1 LLLEGSPEQRLTE
14 LLVLPVYEALLAS
27 TGEETIDWKSFRT
40 RADDYSHGPECGS
53 NMRIPASAH
62 RNTDAADAK
71 EKDIRALRARTPGL
85 DRWNWD
91 ERKEFLYVSLCS
103 PHPEPCLCGSGEA
116 LSNEPEG
123 FKER

>member
-1 LLLEGSPEQRLTE
+1 MEI
-14 LLVLPVYEALLAS
+14 LPQS
-27 TGEETIDWKSFRT
+27 N
-40 RADDYSHGPECGS
+40 DYSYRSERGS
-53 NMRIPASAH
+53 NMRIPARSRH
-62 RNTDAADAK
+62 EMDAGEANK
-71 EKDIRALRARTPGL
+71 IDIEALRARVPQL